1 MPECLKRAHNDG
13 NEYGVPRFAISAGEP
28 QALRGARRLDDKT
41 LPDRL
46 VDAPLAN
53 TGGFATQLAQVV
65 ETGTTYPT
73 QGDHLDLVDAG

>member
-1 MPECLKRAHNDG
+1 MPECLKRAHNAG
-13 NEYGVPRFAISAGEP
+13 NKTAYTRFAISAGEP
-28 QALRGARRLDDKT
+28 QPLRGARLLDDKT

-53 TGGFATQLAQVV
+53 TGSLATQLAQVV
-65 ETGTTYPT
+65 EAGTTYPT